1 VHLGW
6 IEMARRRYPD
16 SRRWLDSAAAVNPG
30 FYQAYTE
37 RAALRLA
44 MGDTAGARGDA
55 ETAVRLRPAS
65 DPLVGEDV
73 LAALDLRGGDTA
85 GARARV
91 ARLRLDEPDSSE
103 AGVHQ
108 AAAWASLLVGAG
120 ETERAIAFLER
131 SRVPRPHLR
140 MHLKEPKF
148 DPLRQEP
155 RFQRLMTSWSAREA
169 PPRGRGS

>member
-1 VHLGW
+1 
-6 IEMARRRYPD
+6 MTRRRYAD

-44 MGDTAGARGDA
+44 MGDTAGARSDA

-65 DPLVGEDV
+65 DRLVGEDV
-73 LAALDLRGGDTA
+73 LAALDLRRGDTA
-85 GARARV
+85 AARARV
-91 ARLRLDEPDSSE
+91 ARLRLDAPDSTE

-120 ETERAIAFLER
+120 ETERAIVFLEQT
-131 SRVPRPHLR
+131 RVPRAHLR
-140 MHLKEPKF
+140 MHLEEPKF
-148 DPLRQEP
+148 DALRGEP
-155 RFQRLMTSWSAREA
+155 RFRQMTTSWSVREA
-169 PPRGRGS
+169 RP